1 MRSYLNLESPES
13 WSLDSFGK
21 WCLDKENFNGEKS
34 KIIGYM
40 RKELEV
46 TSDNLFLDQDVRA
59 KAALLL
65 DDLKVNHGQVENVN
79 VSTKH
84 SSESTQ
90 PIVIENENLNVDG
103 IQSHADGGLDVDESE
118 KSDITK
124 EWIVDS
130 INVTSKFREYQKQ
143 IIESLKKNKKLT
155 WNNAFELLALC
166 SIIIL
171 TWPCPYSTF
180 TSSEW
185 IKIIGLNPYKLK
197 QPILPDSLSNFLS
210 HALNDL
216 VLGLDV
222 NFISNDGELGE
233 IAANAFNNFKDK
245 IPVSFDKKISED
257 EHRYYYLDPV
267 TRPIFCNQY
276 KNYQLRLNR
285 KANDTKKRPD
295 FSCTVDG
302 ISILNSELKPFKY
315 TNLQKKKD
323 FVKAGIRA
331 KKSINQLINKKGG
344 PTEKV
349 ESYFIDLKY
358 DGLYRAWSFLN
369 TQLVVNQQSL
379 PLLVSTLSHFISIE

>member
-1 MRSYLNLESPES
+1 RLPPYFLSVKMRSYLNLESPES

-65 DDLKVNHGQVENVN
+65 DDLKDYIRHELIQSRITLYMLIVYSIRYVGIIPKRQYKDVVLSYPLPTAAHLGDYSHGQVENVN

-245 IPVSFDKKISED
+245 IPVSFDKKI
-257 EHRYYYLDPV
+257 
-267 TRPIFCNQY
+267 
-276 KNYQLRLNR
+276 
-285 KANDTKKRPD
+285 
-295 FSCTVDG
+295 
-302 ISILNSELKPFKY
+302 
-315 TNLQKKKD
+315 
-323 FVKAGIRA
+323 
-331 KKSINQLINKKGG
+331 
-344 PTEKV
+344 TEKV